1 MLPNRIQRVLVVED
15 DEAIGQEVCRI
26 LESWGT
32 DATLAQTASA
42 AHEALARGA
51 PFELLLVDVRLPD
64 DSVFPL
70 LAEAAAQ
77 SPSPVTVAMSGRAS
91 PDEAFRL
98 AQHGVR
104 AYLPKPFTRAEL
116 AAAIETGCDEDT
128 PLEPAIAE
136 RVGRV
141 PMRDLQRQVRNVMV
155 REALA
160 RAHGNRSGAARL
172 LNVTRQA
179 VQQIL
184 RSERTEADAHK
195 EEPNGHI
202 G

>member
-1 MLPNRIQRVLVVED
+1 MLPSRIRRVLVVED
-15 DEAIGQEVCRI
+15 DEAIGHEVCRI
-26 LESWGT
+26 LEGWGS
-32 DATLAQTASA
+32 AAVLAQTAGA
-42 AHEALARGA
+42 GHEALAGQP

-77 SPSPVTVAMSGRAS
+77 SPSPVAVAMSGRAS

-104 AYLPKPFTRAEL
+104 AYLAKPFTRSEL

-136 RVGRV
+136 RVGRI

-155 REALA
+155 HEALA

-172 LNVTRQA
+172 LSVTRQA

-184 RSERTEADAHK
+184 RSERALADPP
-195 EEPNGHI
+195 EEESNDLI